1 MGCDVQRVIEV
12 ARSQNGYL
20 EKGTWDQLDS
30 FTANAGNKNYVKYS
44 RDLAV
49 YNFYNGSKKG
59 VAWCDIFVDWCFMTA
74 YGVDV
79 AYKLL
84 CQPKK
89 SCGAGCKYSAN
100 YYKSKKRW
108 HTSDPRPGDQIFF
121 WPKDGIG
128 GSAMQHTGLVVAVD
142 DTYVY
147 TMEGNTSADSGVV
160 WNGGSVNDKKYKLTY
175 NRIAGYGRPDYEGV
189 EPDEDLD
196 DEQAQQSKEDAAEE
210 AEAMY
215 IGTGIVKPKSGKG
228 VNFRRSP
235 SKTAGRVSGCMTIPA
250 GKQVN
255 VKTTDGTWAA
265 IEYNGYKGYMM
276 TEFLVITLFNNADAP
291 VQDTTAG
298 VTEKTIDEIVAE
310 ITSLLKE
317 LASRAK

>member
-1 MGCDVQRVIEV
+1 MGCDVKRVIEV

-20 EKGTWDQLDS
+20 EKATWDQLDD

-44 RDLAV
+44 RDLAK
-49 YNFYNGSKKG
+49 YSFYNGSKKG

-74 YGVDV
+74 YGVNA

-108 HTSDPRPGDQIFF
+108 HTSNPQPGDQIFF
-121 WPKDGIG
+121 WPKDKIG

-189 EPDEDLD
+189 EPDPDLD
-196 DEQAQQSKEDAAEE
+196 DEQAQQSKEDTSEE
-210 AEAMY
+210 VEAMY
-215 IGTGIVKPKSGKG
+215 IGTAIVKPKTGKG

-235 SKTAGRVSGCMTIPA
+235 SKTAGRVSGCVTIPA

-265 IEYNGYKGYMM
+265 IEYNGYTGYMM
-276 TEFLVITLFNNADAP
+276 TEFLVITLFNSTDTP
-291 VQDTTAG
+291 TQDTTTG
-298 VTEKTIDEIVAE
+298 TTEKTVDEIVVE
-310 ITSLLKE
+310 ITQLLKE
-317 LASRAK
+317 LAARAK